1 MAVRYTA
8 GEVAA
13 LIFSEN
19 EYLDSDEEVSVIEE
33 DLVFPL
39 PVDIGETEDGGGTT
53 ASASNILL
61 SVASRSPLPSDNSSP
76 LKCFA
81 PTTSGN

>member
-13 LIFSEN
+13 LIFSEKL
-19 EYLDSDEEVSVIEE
+19 LDSDEAVSDIEE
-33 DLVFPL
+33 DLAFPL
-39 PVDIGETEDGGGTT
+39 PVDIGETEDRDGTT

-81 PTTSGN
+81 PTTI

>member
-1 MAVRYTA
+1 M
-8 GEVAA
+8 
-13 LIFSEN
+13 LIFSEKL
-19 EYLDSDEEVSVIEE
+19 LDSDEEVLDIEE
-33 DLVFPL
+33 DLAFPL
-39 PVDIGETEDGGGTT
+39 PVDIEETEDRDGTT

>member
-8 GEVAA
+8 GEAAA
-13 LIFSEN
+13 LIFSEKL
-19 EYLDSDEEVSVIEE
+19 LDSDEEVSDIEE
-33 DLVFPL
+33 NIAFPL
-39 PVDIGETEDGGGTT
+39 PVDIGETDDKDGTT
-53 ASASNILL
+53 ASVSNILL

>member
-8 GEVAA
+8 GEAAA
-13 LIFSEN
+13 LIFSEKL
-19 EYLDSDEEVSVIEE
+19 LDSDEEVSDIEE
-33 DLVFPL
+33 DLAFSL
-39 PVDIGETEDGGGTT
+39 PVDIGETEDKDGTT

>member
-1 MAVRYTA
+1 M
-8 GEVAA
+8 
-13 LIFSEN
+13 
-19 EYLDSDEEVSVIEE
+19 
-33 DLVFPL
+33 FPL

>member
-8 GEVAA
+8 GEAAA
-13 LIFSEN
+13 LIFSEKL
-19 EYLDSDEEVSVIEE
+19 LDSDEEVSDIEE
-33 DLVFPL
+33 DLAFPL
-39 PVDIGETEDGGGTT
+39 PVDIGETEDGDGTT